1 MGTIEDHEEY
11 VKAKNDPAFMNSPA
25 VKDPSSI
32 KPGKLGRVPT
42 AVILTRGKQ
51 AGSLSGRRGTLITSL
66 WKKLLVRIVLSS
78 ECFPQAPPQLVVLS
92 GRVSSILGEEDSLCC
107 QTRFL
112 ESVLMLI
119 Q

>member
-42 AVILTRGKQ
+42 AVILTRGK
-51 AGSLSGRRGTLITSL
+51 
-66 WKKLLVRIVLSS
+66 
-78 ECFPQAPPQLVVLS
+78 
-92 GRVSSILGEEDSLCC
+92 
-107 QTRFL
+107 
-112 ESVLMLI
+112 
-119 Q
+119 